1 MRRTLPSLA
10 MIALAC
16 LLTAG
21 CGDTGGSPSSAG
33 TTTAPAADE
42 PVAPAEDDPEPAPA
56 TTGPTAGPKPTVA
69 GTPVAPPKPAPK
81 KVPALTC
88 KQLAGAHVGSTKVP
102 YQGYA
107 DYLPLSEGVW
117 SGEDGDTVTLQKA
130 CGIGDLD
137 DDGAADAV
145 GAVAL
150 KSGGT
155 GTFYTLVVWHNADG
169 EPVYQSVAE
178 LDDRTP
184 VVSITVS
191 GGKAKVVWLTR
202 SAERGMAE
210 LDIRRTSIYQLSGS
224 TFSEV
229 SHTDEAYKP

>member
-10 MIALAC
+10 ILALAC
-16 LLTAG
+16 LLTTG
-21 CGDTGGSPSSAG
+21 CDTGGSTSSAG
-33 TTTAPAADE
+33 TTTAPAADD
-42 PVAPAEDDPEPAPA
+42 PAAPAEDGPEPAPA
-56 TTGPTAGPKPTVA
+56 TTGPAAPPEPTVVSTTA
-69 GTPVAPPKPAPK
+69 APPKPAPK

-117 SGEDGDTVTLQKA
+117 SGEDGATVALQKP

-137 DDGAADAV
+137 GDGAADAV
-145 GAVAL
+145 GAVTL
-150 KSGGT
+150 NSGGS
-155 GTFYTLVVWHNADG
+155 GTFHTLVVWRNTDG
-169 EPVYQSVAE
+169 EPVYRSLAE

-202 SAERGMAE
+202 SADRSMAE
-210 LDIRRTSIYQLSGS
+210 LDIRRTSYYQLSGS
-224 TFSEV
+224 TFTEV
-229 SHTDEAYKP
+229 SHTDAPYKP

>member
-1 MRRTLPSLA
+1 MRRTLPTFA
-10 MIALAC
+10 IAALAC

-21 CGDTGGSPSSAG
+21 CGDDGTTASAG
-33 TTTAPAADE
+33 TTTAPAAD
-42 PVAPAEDDPEPAPA
+42 APA
-56 TTGPTAGPKPTVA
+56 TTEPAAAAPATATTEPAAAPSTAAATTEPPKPT
-69 GTPVAPPKPAPK
+69 PK

-88 KQLAGAHVGSTKVP
+88 KQLAGAHVGSTEVP

-117 SGEDGDTVTLQKA
+117 SGEDGATVTLQKP

-137 DDGAADAV
+137 GDGAADAV

-150 KSGGT
+150 KAGGT
-155 GTFYTLVVWHNADG
+155 GTFHTLVVWHNADG
-169 EPVYQSVAE
+169 EPVYRSLAE
-178 LDDRTP
+178 LGDRTP
-184 VVSITVS
+184 VESISVS
-191 GGKAKVVWLTR
+191 GGAAKVVWLTR
-202 SAERGMAE
+202 SDGRSMAE

-229 SHTDEAYKP
+229 SRTDAPYAP

>member
-10 MIALAC
+10 ILALAC
-16 LLTAG
+16 LMTAG
-21 CGDTGGSPSSAG
+21 CDAGGSTSSAG

-42 PVAPAEDDPEPAPA
+42 PAAPAEDGPEPAPA
-56 TTGPTAGPKPTVA
+56 TTGPAAPPEPTVA
-69 GTPVAPPKPAPK
+69 GTTAAPPKPAPK

-107 DYLPLSEGVW
+107 DYLPLAEGVW
-117 SGEDGDTVTLQKA
+117 SGEDGDTVTLQKP

-137 DDGAADAV
+137 GDGAADAV

-150 KSGGT
+150 KSGGS
-155 GTFYTLVVWHNADG
+155 GTFYTLVVWRNADG
-169 EPVYQSVAE
+169 EPVYRSLAE

-191 GGKAKVVWLTR
+191 GGRAKVVWLTR

-210 LDIRRTSIYQLSGS
+210 LDIRRTSYYQLSGS
-224 TFSEV
+224 TFTEV
-229 SHTDEAYKP
+229 SHTDAPYKP